1 MDPPVWAN
9 LGKDTK
15 NQIQKRFTT
24 ICLEETVEKILNATF
39 MRRKKK
45 LKNRIK
51 KLKTFFLKCILAEV
65 AFCLTFLSLL
75 STIALFC
82 T

>member
-24 ICLEETVEKILNATF
+24 ICLEETVAKILNATF

-45 LKNRIK
+45 LKNRI
-51 KLKTFFLKCILAEV
+51 
-65 AFCLTFLSLL
+65 
-75 STIALFC
+75 
-82 T
+82 